1 MIAAIRVVRERSKV
15 ASPFLAGQIAS
26 CGCALSAIRSANGRK
41 NRTHGKSTHR
51 LYDVWRQM
59 LRRCEDE
66 ASSDYPLYG
75 GRGITVCDEWH
86 DVAKFIAWADASGY
100 RIGLTIERTDN
111 NGGYTPENCRWIKNE
126 LQARNTSRLVLLTHE
141 GRTAFA
147 SDWAREL
154 GISLRTILS
163 RKR

>member
-1 MIAAIRVVRERSKV
+1 MKRGSRAIDDTGKR
-15 ASPFLAGQIAS
+15 FGMLT
-26 CGCALSAIRSANGRK
+26 ALR
-41 NRTHGKSTHR
+41 
-51 LYDVWRQM
+51 
-59 LRRCEDE
+59 
-66 ASSDYPLYG
+66 
-75 GRGITVCDEWH
+75 
-86 DVAKFIAWADASGY
+86 DVAKFIAWAEASGY

-126 LQARNTSRLVLLTHE
+126 LQARNTRRLVLLTHE

-163 RKR
+163 RKRYGWDDHRILTTPVRGVK